1 MTRNELYTELTPL
14 EADALMEKYYKGDS
28 ALYVMDGVECAFYQ
42 ALQLDL
48 PSAVKL
54 MEKAGKVEHWHWAG
68 RTDRHTLDFRI
79 GSTHFSCTLNKPEE
93 AGK

>member
-1 MTRNELYTELTPL
+1 MRRDELCTELTPL
-14 EADALMEKYYKGDS
+14 QADALMEKHYKGES

-42 ALQLDL
+42 ALDLDL

-68 RTDRHTLDFRI
+68 RTSRHTLDFRI
-79 GSTHFSCTLNKPEE
+79 GSTTFSCTLNKAEE
-93 AGK
+93 AEK